1 MKKVN
6 EVFFGEHGLTSTSA
20 NHLANIAQE
29 KIVSNEAKLKN
40 LNFVTTTV
48 DIVGSPENS
57 GKIINKGYD
66 ETRLSEVRGL
76 LSEIADI
83 NAFCAWIREAIKAK
97 ETELNDATTKSYED
111 WLKENSLEND
121 RPEFVGDATN
131 DDVMAE
137 MTVKER
143 NEYFHLEATA
153 ATIGKYRELN
163 AKFKEWKI
171 KECERISQLKI
182 VIPMELQPIYDAL
195 CELEK

>member
-57 GKIINKGYD
+57 GKVINKGYD

-76 LSEIADI
+76 LSEIADM

-97 ETELNDATTKSYED
+97 ETELNDFFVFELVIANIHQELSVPCTFENHAPSFCNLCCHVHQPEAMHHVLRIVVLIEVRLIALGIAFLHPRLIFSILATMGGIAALVVGNKANGTVV
-111 WLKENSLEND
+111 
-121 RPEFVGDATN
+121 FVFD
-131 DDVMAE
+131 
-137 MTVKER
+137 
-143 NEYFHLEATA
+143 
-153 ATIGKYRELN
+153 
-163 AKFKEWKI
+163 
-171 KECERISQLKI
+171 
-182 VIPMELQPIYDAL
+182 
-195 CELEK
+195 